1 MPKKAIA
8 KVDSGRADDNVVCGG
23 HERKIAQVLKSA
35 RKKNLFLQKVTI
47 FFLTNRYAG
56 GFGGAEGKIHNS
68 LKIKNLHPSDP
79 FGVAAM

>member
-35 RKKNLFLQKVTI
+35 RKKSFFAKSYNFLLDKY
-47 FFLTNRYAG
+47 NWGAM
-56 GFGGAEGKIHNS
+56 GGAQRPIEKLTPIGPRRGRRDVS
-68 LKIKNLHPSDP
+68 S
-79 FGVAAM
+79 